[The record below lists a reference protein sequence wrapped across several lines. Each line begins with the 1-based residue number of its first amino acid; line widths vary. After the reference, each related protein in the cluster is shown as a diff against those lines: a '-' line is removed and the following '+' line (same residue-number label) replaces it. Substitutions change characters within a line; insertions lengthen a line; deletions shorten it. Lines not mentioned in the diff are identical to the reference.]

1 MSNLKREG
9 NLVEEGSRT
18 PNDGKKSKLEDCHQT
33 KRPSGYLNSFL
44 DLSSENA
51 HQRKSKMVA
60 KKNTAR
66 RGKNCGLY
74 LIKIIA

>member
-18 PNDGKKSKLEDCHQT
+18 PNDGKKSKIEDCHQT
-33 KRPSGYLNSFL
+33 KRLSGHLNSFL
-44 DLSSENA
+44 GFCSENA

-74 LIKIIA
+74 LKKIIA